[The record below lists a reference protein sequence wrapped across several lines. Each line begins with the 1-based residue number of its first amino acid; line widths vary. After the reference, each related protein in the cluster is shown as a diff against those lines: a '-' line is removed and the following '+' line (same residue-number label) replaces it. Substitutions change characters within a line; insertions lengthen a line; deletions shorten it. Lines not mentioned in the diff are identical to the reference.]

1 MSICKAG
8 QAKRRD
14 FQQNFHKTIGE
25 CLANVRFISVRPRSW
40 ITSSQIHLRT
50 EWGNL
55 SLLTGSVWLRPNRWL
70 YKFYNFLMTPT
81 KICVIYI
88 VLDASLD
95 SFFIRSAKDEPIRPT
110 KYLWVSRYYEYSP
123 KINCF
128 VLETL
133 RLNYKN
139 RLDFSRELV

>member
-8 QAKRRD
+8 QAKRHD
-14 FQQNFHKTIGE
+14 FQQNLHKTIGE
-25 CLANVRFISVRPRSW
+25 SFVNGRFISVRPRSG
-40 ITSSQIHLRT
+40 ITSSQIYLRT

-88 VLDASLD
+88 SLD
-95 SFFIRSAKDEPIRPT
+95 VFFNSFFIRGAKDGPIRQT
-110 KYLWVSRYYEYSP
+110 KYLWVSHYYEYSSE
-123 KINCF
+123 INCF
-128 VLETL
+128 VLEPL
-133 RLNYKN
+133 QLVYKN
-139 RLDFSRELV
+139 RLDFSRGLV

>member
-25 CLANVRFISVRPRSW
+25 SLANVRFISVRPRSW

-110 KYLWVSRYYEYSP
+110 KYLRVSRYYEYSP

-139 RLDFSRELV
+139 RSDFSRELV